1 MHPEFINED
10 IMALFKGE
18 VEDEDRD
25 KWVVRFEGWSSPTSE
40 LDRAIFRNRQV
51 YRIAQVV

>member
-1 MHPEFINED
+1 
-10 IMALFKGE
+10 MALFKGE